1 MAIKH
6 LDRNTVEQIAAGEVI
21 ERPAAVVKEL
31 VENALDAGATRIDV
45 SINEGGID
53 LIEVRDNGIG
63 IATDE
68 LPAAVER
75 HATSKLSDIDD
86 LLRLH
91 TLGFRG
97 EALSSVAAVSDLHI
111 KSIESGKSVGG
122 ELRVRFGEVG
132 QAQLSSWGAGT
143 AITARQLFANV
154 PARRE
159 FLRSPATESNYVRR
173 IISAY
178 AIGYPDVAISL
189 HVDGRR
195 VLATDGS
202 GDRLQAVAAI
212 WGIETARQMVE
223 LQMYPHEHEGYAVAG
238 VISLPSIDRARRDQ
252 QALFVQGRLIQ
263 SNQLS
268 VAFEQAYST
277 LLMVGRRPIG
287 CILISTPG
295 DRLDVNVHPTKREVR
310 FADERLVF
318 ALVQRSVRHTLIEEA
333 HEQPVTTIVESP
345 LAPSQSWAKV
355 GVDPATQRRLT
366 LADPRRIDRPRPELA
381 DERPRDDAETDLPSG
396 VATSDG
402 DTRAVPVLRVLGQ
415 VASMFITA
423 EGPDGLYLIDQHAAD
438 ERIQFERIMRE
449 YTSRQ
454 PAQQTLLAPVVVELT
469 ADQYEMWERSSD
481 ELAGLGFDTREFGGS
496 SVAVHA
502 IPAILKLRDPAK
514 ALMTILD
521 EMLEG
526 GRGDSRLESLA
537 ISAACHASIRAGQAL
552 SLIEM
557 RELVN
562 QLEQCSSPLA
572 CGHGRPTII
581 RMSADDLARQ
591 FSRR

>member
-1 MAIKH
+1 
-6 LDRNTVEQIAAGEVI
+6 
-21 ERPAAVVKEL
+21 
-31 VENALDAGATRIDV
+31 
-45 SINEGGID
+45 
-53 LIEVRDNGIG
+53 
-63 IATDE
+63 
-68 LPAAVER
+68 
-75 HATSKLSDIDD
+75 
-86 LLRLH
+86 
-91 TLGFRG
+91 
-97 EALSSVAAVSDLHI
+97 
-111 KSIESGKSVGG
+111 
-122 ELRVRFGEVG
+122 
-132 QAQLSSWGAGT
+132 
-143 AITARQLFANV
+143 
-154 PARRE
+154 
-159 FLRSPATESNYVRR
+159 
-173 IISAY
+173 
-178 AIGYPDVAISL
+178 
-189 HVDGRR
+189 
-195 VLATDGS
+195 
-202 GDRLQAVAAI
+202 
-212 WGIETARQMVE
+212 
-223 LQMYPHEHEGYAVAG
+223 MYPHEHEGYAVAG